1 MVRDGWTQIAGVPS
15 LNSQISH
22 QGQPLPI
29 SNIWD
34 VLVDENTP
42 VDPEGREG
50 VPEEILVAPIRRR
63 NRREGGLYV
72 TAALEMASGPPL
84 SATVLVDTGA
94 EVCLVREGFLPPQTF
109 QEAPKR
115 IKLIAANGDVLGG
128 G

>member
-1 MVRDGWTQIAGVPS
+1 MSGWGGASPDLPKLPSKKPHRVTVVVRDGWTEIAGVPS

-42 VDPEGREG
+42 VDPEQKEG

-63 NRREGGLYV
+63 NGQEGGLYV

-84 SATVLVDTGA
+84 
-94 EVCLVREGFLPPQTF
+94 
-109 QEAPKR
+109 
-115 IKLIAANGDVLGG
+115 
-128 G
+128 